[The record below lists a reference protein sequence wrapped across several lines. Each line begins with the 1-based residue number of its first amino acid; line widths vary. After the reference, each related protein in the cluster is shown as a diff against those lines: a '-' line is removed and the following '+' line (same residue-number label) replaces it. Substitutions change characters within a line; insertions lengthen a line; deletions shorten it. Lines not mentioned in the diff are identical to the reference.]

1 MSVKYILYNPLSC
14 NGKGTELAKK
24 LAEIYKDDELKYC
37 NMTQIS
43 GYGTF
48 FDSISP
54 ESDIVLCGGDGT
66 LNRFINDSDGY
77 PYENPL
83 YYYGTGSG
91 NDFLRDLG
99 MEQGCEPVRINEYV
113 RNLPIVTVNGK
124 SSRFINAIG
133 YGIDGYCCEKG
144 DELREKSDK
153 PINYT
158 SIAVKGLLFHFRPAN
173 AVINV
178 DGREYSYKKVWL
190 APTMNGRFYGGG
202 MMTAPQQYRNNPEE
216 KLSVVVMHGSGK
228 LKTLMVFPSIFKGE
242 HISHTEMVEVLTGKE
257 ITVRFDSP
265 AALQIDGETVKNVS
279 EYSVKAYDREN
290 GDRQYT
296 DGEKEK
302 ESETV

>member
-14 NGKGTELAKK
+14 NGKGTELVKK

-54 ESDIVLCGGDGT
+54 ESDIVLCGGGT

-99 MEQGCEPVRINEYV
+99 KEQGCEPVRINEYV

-202 MMTAPQQYRNNPEE
+202 MMTAPQQDRNNPEG

-242 HISHTEMVEVLTGKE
+242 HISHTEMVEVLTGKK

-290 GDRQYT
+290 GDRRYT

>member
-14 NGKGTELAKK
+14 NGKGTELAQK
-24 LAEIYKDDELKYC
+24 LTEIYKDDELKYC

-99 MEQGCEPVRINEYV
+99 KEQGCEPVRINEYV

-133 YGIDGYCCEKG
+133 YGIDGYCCETG

-190 APTMNGRFYGGG
+190 APNERQVLRRRYDDRSATGQKQSRREAVGCCDARQWEAENAYGVPFNLQGGAYQPYRDGRG
-202 MMTAPQQYRNNPEE
+202 TDR
-216 KLSVVVMHGSGK
+216 
-228 LKTLMVFPSIFKGE
+228 KGN
-242 HISHTEMVEVLTGKE
+242 HSAV
-257 ITVRFDSP
+257 
-265 AALQIDGETVKNVS
+265 
-279 EYSVKAYDREN
+279 
-290 GDRQYT
+290 
-296 DGEKEK
+296 
-302 ESETV
+302 